1 MARNTPRE
9 AIERVWSARG
19 FLSRED
25 EGDDPTLKYIG
36 MDWLEFMRDVLGVQG
51 RYSSGPRIG
60 ELTGELGLW
69 EFQEE
74 AIKELREHKVCLW
87 ATAFNVGK
95 TFLLGQLVP
104 TFLCTMRDSMVI
116 VTGPGE
122 RQLGSQVWNEV
133 RGAHANAASMGHTL
147 PGKVKRDV
155 WPIDEERHPKWFARY
170 FSTDDPGKAHG
181 WHSKAFVPEDPNAQG
196 AEEVQRIE
204 EALKAGFGSGAILL
218 LVDECAGVKDPILQA
233 LKGVESQG
241 EVYVVYSGNPPASL
255 ANRNEFLRG
264 MRPNSR
270 FRRLVVR
277 VEKPPWPSR
286 MKPHREWVGVPTW
299 LLSPSYLEKRK
310 KDWGPDNANYISK
323 VYAEPPSGESVNQL
337 VTHDMFTA
345 ALVANPRRRIIEDE
359 GGDLMRGRSIG
370 VDCARS
376 AKGDYNVCS
385 LFIDGIKVRRR
396 RWRGQRIYESAG
408 KIIAASKEWGKKGE
422 PIEGHCIHVDQGG
435 LGVGICDEM
444 DRLGVYCDRVDYGDT
459 HPHDDWPE
467 LDGQTKFVSRKAQ
480 LYWRMRRAI
489 GLGWVR
495 IPEAFE
501 MSWEEGMTYTFDYD
515 ARQRVKIVEDKD
527 AIREILGRSTDDWD
541 ADCNALSR
549 LGGGAPQYGGLED
562 FDF

>member
-1 MARNTPRE
+1 MARVL
-9 AIERVWSARG
+9 AQRG
-19 FLSRED
+19 LLD
-25 EGDDPTLKYIG
+25 AEGEKDDPALEYVG
-36 MDWLEFMRDVLGVQG
+36 MDWLEFMRDVLGLQG
-51 RYSSGPRIG
+51 RYSDGPRAG

-69 EFQEE
+69 DFQRA
-74 AIKELREHKVCLW
+74 AIEELRDHRICLW

-133 RGAHANAASMGHTL
+133 RGAQAGAATMGHTL
-147 PGKVKRDV
+147 PGKIAKDL
-155 WPIDEERHPKWFARY
+155 WAIDPMRHPKWFARY

-181 WHSKAFVPEDPNAQG
+181 YHAKAFVPEDPNVMGSEA
-196 AEEVQRIE
+196 VSKIE
-204 EALKAGFGSGAILL
+204 KAMRRGFGSGPILL
-218 LVDECAGVKDPILQA
+218 IVDEAASVRDDILQA

-241 EVYVVYSGNPPASL
+241 QVYVIYSGNPPASL
-255 ANRNEFLRG
+255 SNPNEFLRG
-264 MRPNSR
+264 MRPGSR

-277 VEKPPWPSR
+277 IEKPPWPSR
-286 MKPHREWVGVPTW
+286 MQPHREWVGIPGW
-299 LLSPSYLEKRK
+299 LASPSYLAARK

-323 VYAEPPSGESVNQL
+323 IYAEPPSGETANQL

-345 ALVANPRRRIIEDE
+345 ALAINPRKRIIEDE
-359 GGDLMRGRSIG
+359 GGDLMRGKHIG

-376 AKGDYNVCS
+376 AKGDFNVLS
-385 LFIDGIKVRRR
+385 LFVDGIKTRRR
-396 RWRGQRIYESAG
+396 RWRGQTIHAGAG
-408 KIIAASKEWGKKGE
+408 KIVAASKEWGGKE
-422 PIEGHCIHVDQGG
+422 PIPGECIHVDQGG
-435 LGVGICDEM
+435 LGVGICDEL
-444 DRLGVYCDRVDYGDT
+444 DRLGVYCDRVDYGST
-459 HPHDDWPE
+459 KEHDDWPE
-467 LDGQTKFVSRKAQ
+467 LDGQTKFVSRKTQ

-489 GLGWVR
+489 SLGWVR

-501 MSWEEGMTYTFDYD
+501 MSWEEGMTYTYDYD
-515 ARQRVKIVEDKD
+515 GKQRVKIVEDKD

-549 LGGGAPQYGGLED
+549 SGGGAIQFGSIEE

>member
-1 MARNTPRE
+1 MARVLAQRGLL
-9 AIERVWSARG
+9 SA
-19 FLSRED
+19 ED
-25 EGDDPTLKYIG
+25 QKDDPALKYVG
-36 MDWLEFMRDVLGVQG
+36 MDWLEFMRDVLGLQG
-51 RYSSGPRIG
+51 RYSSGARVG
-60 ELTGELGLW
+60 ELTGEIGLW
-69 EFQEE
+69 EFQRAAVE
-74 AIKELREHKVCLW
+74 ELREHRVCLW

-95 TFLLGQLVP
+95 TFLLGNLVP

-133 RGAHANAASMGHTL
+133 RGAHANAAMMGHTL
-147 PGKVKRDV
+147 PGKIKQDRWTVDDV
-155 WPIDEERHPKWFARY
+155 RHPKWFARY

-181 WHSKAFVPEDPNAQG
+181 YHSKAFVPEDPDAMG
-196 AEEVQRIE
+196 AEAVTKIE
-204 EALKAGFGSGAILL
+204 QALQAGFGSGPILL
-218 LVDECAGVKDPILQA
+218 IVDEAASVRDPILQA

-241 EVYVVYSGNPPASL
+241 QVFVVYSGNPPASF

-264 MRPNSR
+264 MRPGSR

-286 MKPHREWVGVPTW
+286 MQPHREWVGLPGW
-299 LLSPSYLEKRK
+299 LLSPDYLEARK
-310 KDWGPDNANYISK
+310 KDWGVDNANYISK
-323 VYAEPPSGESVNQL
+323 IYAEPPSGEVANQL
-337 VTHDMFTA
+337 VTHDMLMA
-345 ALVANPRRRIIEDE
+345 ALAVNPRKRIIEDE
-359 GGDLMRGRSIG
+359 GGYLMRGKHVG

-376 AKGDYNVCS
+376 AKGDFNVAS
-385 LFIDGIKVRRR
+385 LLVDGIKVRRR

-408 KIIAASKEWGKKGE
+408 KIIAAAKEWGGDA
-422 PIEGHCIHVDQGG
+422 PIEGHRIHVDQGG

-444 DRLGVYCDRVDYGDT
+444 DRLGVYCDRVDYGGAVQ
-459 HPHDDWPE
+459 DDWPE

-501 MSWEEGMTYTFDYD
+501 MSWDEAMTYTYDYD
-515 ARQRVKIVEDKD
+515 SKQRVKVVEDKD
-527 AIREILGRSTDDWD
+527 AIREILGRSSDDWD

-549 LGGGAPQYGGLED
+549 GGGGAPQFGTLDD